1 MSEAA
6 YGFKAGEA
14 VWVEEGDQKQHPGIF
29 VGEAESA
36 SWFGGAPCARVVNP
50 ETDEAEVV
58 PIFRI
63 TPRDE

>member
-1 MSEAA
+1 MDSRQGGGLGRGGRPEAA
-6 YGFKAGEA
+6 S
-14 VWVEEGDQKQHPGIF
+14 GDIRRRGRAP
-29 VGEAESA
+29 A
-36 SWFGGAPCARVVNP
+36 WFGGAPCARVVDP